1 MNAKDLFVNLELSPG
16 QSPELS
22 LDIYPLEE
30 QVACLLARSNRR
42 PDLLLHGDYVIVDL
56 CFDADEDPLPKMEE
70 LLIWAAMQPGPK
82 GFSPLEPR
90 GETVEIIANSIR
102 LKVHRS
108 IDVGSDYFV
117 RLIKD
122 DRYGLVILNSR
133 YVEFA

>member
-1 MNAKDLFVNLELSPG
+1 
-16 QSPELS
+16 
-22 LDIYPLEE
+22 
-30 QVACLLARSNRR
+30 
-42 PDLLLHGDYVIVDL
+42 
-56 CFDADEDPLPKMEE
+56 MEE